1 MGLLVYSL
9 DSGCGRLVCLDRLGC
24 PAVTSVSWARKAA
37 RQALTMLLLLLLL
50 LLRCYLFH
58 YRTLLQLLP
67 WLLGP
72 HDQGGMV

>member
-1 MGLLVYSL
+1 
-9 DSGCGRLVCLDRLGC
+9 
-24 PAVTSVSWARKAA
+24 VSWARKAA
-37 RQALTMLLLLLLL
+37 RQALTLLLLLLLL